1 MIDSKLFHLM
11 CLLGDNDGAR
21 VGLSVLFQSDV
32 SLSDEY
38 LLRGI
43 FITHGPRVGLMV
55 GYLRKFV
62 RVKSEDT
69 RKQRRLCSGEHTM
82 VGFKFGLYRWPKSW
96 NEEWKREKVGEWM
109 REKVGKSKTRLCA
122 Q

>member
-11 CLLGDNDGAR
+11 CLLGDNDGAG

-55 GYLRKFV
+55 GFLRKFV
-62 RVKSEDT
+62 RVKIGGNEKAT
-69 RKQRRLCSGEHTM
+69 KTL
-82 VGFKFGLYRWPKSW
+82 FGGTYHGRVQIRALSLDQKL
-96 NEEWKREKVGEWM
+96 E
-109 REKVGKSKTRLCA
+109 
-122 Q
+122 

>member
-1 MIDSKLFHLM
+1 MIDSKLFHLI

-43 FITHGPRVGLMV
+43 A
-55 GYLRKFV
+55 
-62 RVKSEDT
+62 S
-69 RKQRRLCSGEHTM
+69 
-82 VGFKFGLYRWPKSW
+82 
-96 NEEWKREKVGEWM
+96 
-109 REKVGKSKTRLCA
+109 
-122 Q
+122 